1 MSQPSGADPYTG
13 TLSLLKAHPLAEI
26 WPIFPDVLEEVTES
40 IRENGLR
47 QPVVLDVDGQI
58 IDGRTRYA
66 ACEALGIE
74 PETVVYEGA
83 DVLEYIRDAN
93 ASRRHVSTGARAMI
107 VAQMMVKDG
116 RRKDG
121 RWQRGSVDIGSS
133 SSSESVW
140 IKAITQSGV
149 VLDWLPE
156 LGPRVVAGEIALDA
170 AYQQAK
176 DARNDVDAEKQRA
189 AIEANRKREA
199 TIRERNL
206 NTQRLEI
213 LTKENSPYL
222 KQVEAG
228 DMSIAAAHAAHLA
241 DTAREREE
249 AAQAKRI
256 AEQDARTLSEGM
268 VAFQFLES
276 PEARSR
282 MLNHWNIAGAGV
294 RPLAL
299 HATTPEHM
307 RETATLLN
315 QFATEWEKYQWHTN
329 QS

>member
-121 RWQRGSVDIGSS
+121 QWAQGSLASS
-133 SSSESVW
+133 PNLENSSMRHRLAE
-140 IKAITQSGV
+140 SGV
-149 VLDWLPE
+149 ILDWKPE
-156 LGPRVVAGEIALDA
+156 LAEAVINGDLRLDL

-176 DARNDVDAEKQRA
+176 DARNAVDAEKQRA

-256 AEQDARTLSEGM
+256 AEQDVRTLSEGM
-268 VAFQFLES
+268 VAFQFLNH
-276 PEARSR
+276 PEARLR
-282 MLNHWNIAGAGV
+282 MLNHWDIAGAGV

>member
-1 MSQPSGADPYTG
+1 MSTDILSPHPYADKFPMLPEG
-13 TLSLLKAHPLAEI
+13 ELQELA
-26 WPIFPDVLEEVTES
+26 ES

-47 QPVVLDVDGQI
+47 HPVVITADGLI
-58 IDGRTRYA
+58 LDGRNRAA
-66 ACEALGIE
+66 ACERVGVT
-74 PETVVYEGA
+74 PETVVYEGDDLA
-83 DVLEYIRDAN
+83 EYVIDSN
-93 ASRRHVSTGARAMI
+93 VTRRNMSTGARAMATALVL
-107 VAQMMVKDG
+107 VADG
-116 RRKDG
+116 KRSTNDKG
-121 RWQRGSVDIGSS
+121 RGYWLEGAYSPNLANSGAGMAQRLRECG
-133 SSSESVW
+133 
-140 IKAITQSGV
+140 T
-149 VLDWLPE
+149 VLDWKPE
-156 LGPRVVAGEIALDA
+156 LAEAVINGDLRLDL

-176 DARNDVDAEKQRA
+176 DARNAVDAEKQRA

-276 PEARSR
+276 PEARLR
-282 MLNHWNIAGAGV
+282 MLNHWNVAGAGV

>member
-1 MSQPSGADPYTG
+1 MSTDILSPHPYADKFPMLPEG
-13 TLSLLKAHPLAEI
+13 ELQELA
-26 WPIFPDVLEEVTES
+26 ES

-47 QPVVLDVDGQI
+47 HPVVITADGLI
-58 IDGRTRYA
+58 LDGRNRAA
-66 ACEALGIE
+66 ACDLIGIT
-74 PETVVYEGA
+74 PETVVYEGDDLA
-83 DVLEYIRDAN
+83 EYVIDSN
-93 ASRRHVSTGARAMI
+93 ITRRNMTQGARAMATAL
-107 VAQMMVKDG
+107 VLAAAGKRDG
-116 RRKDG
+116 G
-121 RWQRGSVDIGSS
+121 RWAQGSLGSKNLRTAS
-133 SSSESVW
+133 
-140 IKAITQSGV
+140 IKAQIAQAGV
-149 VLDWLPE
+149 VLDWLPDIAKNVADGL
-156 LGPRVVAGEIALDA
+156 LGLDL
-170 AYQQAK
+170 AYEQAK
-176 DARNDVDAEKQRA
+176 DARNKVDAEKQKA

-206 NTQRLEI
+206 NTQRLEV

-222 KQVEAG
+222 KQVESG

-276 PEARSR
+276 PQARSR
-282 MLNHWNIAGAGV
+282 MLNHWKVAGAGV

>member
-1 MSQPSGADPYTG
+1 MSQPSGAHPYTG
-13 TLSLLKAHPLAEI
+13 TLSALKAHPLAEI

-121 RWQRGSVDIGSS
+121 KWTQGSL
-133 SSSESVW
+133 SSEKSQNS
-140 IKAITQSGV
+140 KTMQTYMTRAGV
-149 VLDWLPE
+149 ILDWIPE
-156 LGPRVVAGEIALDA
+156 SAESVIAGTLNIDL

-176 DARNDVDAEKQRA
+176 DARNAVDAEKQRA

-228 DMSIAAAHAAHLA
+228 DMSIVAAHAAHLA